1 MLNYTIELTYENLVR
16 ETKKSSFTSGA
27 SMAQI
32 FSQPFFP
39 DGFHLRKEKE
49 DGIPWEIWAHLSL
62 PVQGVGNT
70 CCMTW
75 GKKWTF
81 LVPNHGKKHWKP
93 SWETWLPKVAQL
105 MKNLHDR

>member
-1 MLNYTIELTYENLVR
+1 
-16 ETKKSSFTSGA
+16 
-27 SMAQI
+27 MAQI

-62 PVQGVGNT
+62 PVEGVGNT

-93 SWETWLPKVAQL
+93 SWKTWLPKVAQL